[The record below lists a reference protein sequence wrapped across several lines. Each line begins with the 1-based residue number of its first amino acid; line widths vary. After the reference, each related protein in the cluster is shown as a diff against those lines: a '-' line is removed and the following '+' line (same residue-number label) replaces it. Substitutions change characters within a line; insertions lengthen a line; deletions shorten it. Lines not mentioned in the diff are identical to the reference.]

1 LLFESCKK
9 LQNITLSKL
18 NYFNF
23 SEWYFADSYLPS
35 FYMLAQLNRVV
46 SMFTFVVYMKA
57 RPDPHASH
65 EKKAPFSPQLLLRNA
80 GLRAKIQAFLQKQVI
95 FPQDGPAA
103 TLFYIREGRVR
114 LTLLSSEGKAATI
127 TILGKGEFLGEEC
140 LVPRHN
146 LRLASAV
153 AVNDCSLL
161 EIGKN
166 RMLAAL
172 DTDHALASS
181 FMQSLLM
188 RKIHAEDN
196 LADRLFHS
204 SEKRLVRLL
213 LLLAGSGTN
222 GRTKRNLPEI
232 SQEVL
237 AEMVGTTRPRISY
250 FMTKFR
256 KLGLVDYSRGL
267 RVRKELKSVLR

>member
-196 LADRLFHS
+196 LAGCFIP
-204 SEKRLVRLL
+204 VRNVWS
-213 LLLAGSGTN
+213 ACFSCWQAR
-222 GRTKRNLPEI
+222 GRT
-232 SQEVL
+232 
-237 AEMVGTTRPRISY
+237 AEPNATS
-250 FMTKFR
+250 
-256 KLGLVDYSRGL
+256 
-267 RVRKELKSVLR
+267 LKSARRSWPRWSAQPGRASVTS